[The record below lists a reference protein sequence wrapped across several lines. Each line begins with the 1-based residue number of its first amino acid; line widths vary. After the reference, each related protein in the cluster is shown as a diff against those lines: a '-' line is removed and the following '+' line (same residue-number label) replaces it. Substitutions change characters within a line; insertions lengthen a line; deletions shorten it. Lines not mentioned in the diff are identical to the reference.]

1 MGSLPVVVDCFC
13 LLRWQGQ
20 APSIAGLTNISS
32 GRDYIIIAGG
42 RCLDGSLMGWWPI
55 LGKDISR
62 YVTATKHWRL
72 YYAFT
77 RKVTL
82 TEEGEGGQTMHCNST
97 SWTRSRR
104 FTKSLSKRDE
114 TKHLCSLPTLWLR
127 SLALSLDDGQ
137 GPQKRCHHLCLL
149 NSGIDQKEGTIF
161 FPWELLCN
169 YYIIIPL
176 WEYEHRYLLGLG

>member
-32 GRDYIIIAGG
+32 GRNYIIIAGG
-42 RCLDGSLMGWWPI
+42 RCLDGSLLGGWWPI

-82 TEEGEGGQTMHCNST
+82 TEEGEGGRTKHSNST

-114 TKHLCSLPTLWLR
+114 TKHLCSLPTLFMR

-176 WEYEHRYLLGLG
+176 WNRYLLRLG